1 MRAIFIGAACL
12 ALLLTLS
19 VAPARAQDDFTVTL
33 LGTGTPPPLMSRFGP
48 STLVEVGGRMF
59 LFDAGRG
66 ATQRMWQLRK
76 PFGKLDSLILTHLHS
91 DHVVGVPD
99 IWLTGWLRGP
109 YGRRD
114 EPLMVMGPE
123 GTENLMSNLQEAY
136 DWDVDTRVEDQGM
149 SRMAAGIAA
158 TNIGAGV
165 VYDQD
170 GITIT
175 AFENNHGELIDPSLG
190 YRIDYDGRSVV
201 ISGDTK
207 RVDDLIE
214 LSQGVDLL
222 LHSIGAARQEL
233 LDSAPIW
240 QRIMDHH
247 IEPEDAGRVFAE
259 TRPKMAVFTHV
270 VALTNGRIP
279 PVGAEE
285 IMARMRTTYDGPVT
299 MGQDLM
305 RISVEADGVRVTPWT
320 E

>member
-1 MRAIFIGAACL
+1 MRAIFVGAACL
-12 ALLLTLS
+12 ALLFTLS
-19 VAPARAQDDFTVTL
+19 VVPARAQDDFSVTL
-33 LGTGTPPPLMSRFGP
+33 LGTGTPPPLMARFGP

-76 PFGKLDSLILTHLHS
+76 PFGKLDALILTHLHS

-114 EPLMVMGPE
+114 EPLLVMGPE
-123 GTENLMSNLQEAY
+123 GTENLMDNLQEAY
-136 DWDVDTRVEDQGM
+136 AWDVDTRVEDQGM
-149 SRMAAGIAA
+149 SRSAAGIAA

-165 VYDQD
+165 VYEQD

-175 AFENNHGELIDPSLG
+175 AFNNNHGELIDPSLG

-207 RVDDLIE
+207 RVASLSE
-214 LSQGVDLL
+214 LSRGVDLL
-222 LHSIGAARQEL
+222 VHSIGAARQDL

-247 IEPEDAGRVFAE
+247 IEPENAGRVFAE

-270 VALTNGRIP
+270 VALTNGQIP
-279 PVGAEE
+279 PVGADE

-305 RISVEADGVRVTPWT
+305 RISIAADGVTVTPWQQ
-320 E
+320 

>member
-1 MRAIFIGAACL
+1 MRSVAAGAACL
-12 ALLLTLS
+12 ALFLALS
-19 VAPARAQDDFTVTL
+19 LAPARAQEDFTVTL
-33 LGTGTPPPLMSRFGP
+33 LGTGTPPPLMGRFGP
-48 STLVEVGGRMF
+48 ATLVEVGGRMF

-76 PFGKLDSLILTHLHS
+76 PFGKLDYLILTHLHS

-123 GTENLMSNLQEAY
+123 GTENLMGNLQEAY
-136 DWDVDTRVEDQGM
+136 AWDVNTRVEDQGM
-149 SRMAAGIAA
+149 SRSAAGIMAM
-158 TNIGAGV
+158 NIGAGI
-165 VYDQD
+165 VYERD

-175 AFENNHGELIDPSLG
+175 AFDNNHGELIDPSLG

-207 RVDDLIE
+207 RVASLVE
-214 LSQGVDLL
+214 LSRGVDLL
-222 LHSIGAARQEL
+222 VHSIGAARQEL

-240 QRIMDHH
+240 RRIMDHH

-270 VALTNGRIP
+270 VALTNGKIP
-279 PVGAEE
+279 PVGADE
-285 IMARMRTTYDGPVT
+285 IMTRMRTTYDGPVT

-305 RISVEADGVRVTPWT
+305 RISIAADGVTVTPW
-320 E
+320 EQ

>member
-1 MRAIFIGAACL
+1 MRAILVGLACL
-12 ALLLTLS
+12 ALSLTS
-19 VAPARAQDDFTVTL
+19 TIGPARADEDFTVTL
-33 LGTGTPPPLMSRFGP
+33 LGSGTPPPLMTRFGP
-48 STLVEVGGRMF
+48 ATLVEVGGRMF

-76 PFGKLDSLILTHLHS
+76 PFGKLDALILTHLHS

-114 EPLMVMGPE
+114 EPLVVMGPE
-123 GTENLMSNLQEAY
+123 GTENLMTHLQAAY
-136 DWDVDTRVEDQGM
+136 AWDVDTRVEDQGM
-149 SRMAAGIAA
+149 SRTAAGIAA
-158 TNIGAGV
+158 TNIAAGL

-175 AFENNHGELIDPSLG
+175 AFDNNHGELINPSLG
-190 YRIDYDGRSVV
+190 YRIDYDGRSAV

-207 RVDDLIE
+207 RVDSLIE

-222 LHSIGAARQEL
+222 VHSIGAARQEL

-240 QRIMDHH
+240 RRIMDHH

-259 TRPKMAVFTHV
+259 TQPKMAVFTHV
-270 VALTNGRIP
+270 VALTNGQIP
-279 PVGAEE
+279 PVGADE
-285 IMARMRTTYDGPVT
+285 IMERMRTTYDGPVT

-305 RISVEADGVRVTPWT
+305 RIAIADDGVTVTPW
-320 E
+320 ED

>member
-1 MRAIFIGAACL
+1 MRAILAGAACL
-12 ALLLTLS
+12 ALFLTLS

-33 LGTGTPPPLMSRFGP
+33 LGTGTPPPLMARFGP

-76 PFGKLDSLILTHLHS
+76 PFGKLDALILTHLHS

-114 EPLMVMGPE
+114 EPLTVMGPE
-123 GTENLMSNLQEAY
+123 GTENLMGNLQEAY
-136 DWDVDTRVEDQGM
+136 AWDVDTRVEDQGM
-149 SRMAAGIAA
+149 SRTAAGIMA
-158 TNIGAGV
+158 TNVGAGI
-165 VYDQD
+165 VYEQD

-175 AFENNHGELIDPSLG
+175 AFDNNHGELINPSLG
-190 YRIDYDGRSVV
+190 YRIDYDGRSAV

-207 RVDDLIE
+207 RVASLTE
-214 LSQGVDLL
+214 LSRGVDLL
-222 LHSIGAARQEL
+222 VHSIGAARQEL

-279 PVGAEE
+279 PVGADE

-299 MGQDLM
+299 MGRDLM
-305 RISVEADGVRVTPWT
+305 RISIAADGVTITPWQQ
-320 E
+320 